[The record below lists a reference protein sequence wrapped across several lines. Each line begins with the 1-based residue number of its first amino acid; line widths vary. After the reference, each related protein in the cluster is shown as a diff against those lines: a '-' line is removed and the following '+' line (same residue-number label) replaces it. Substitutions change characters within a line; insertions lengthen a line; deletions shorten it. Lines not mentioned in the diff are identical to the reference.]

1 MDSKN
6 SPQNVINSFR
16 RRQQMTPFIIGG
28 LAVLL
33 VAVGVII
40 LVVWF
45 SGPNHLAISLLASKT
60 PTPTE
65 TATVTPVTPTLTF
78 TPTFTVTNTATVTIT
93 STPTGPFQYT
103 VKDLDNCWDIAQ
115 TYKVDLPVLL
125 AINGFP
131 PDKCPIIPGQKILI
145 PAPGQALPTDTPIP
159 SDIAKGT
166 KINYIVKTG
175 DTMGLIAARFNSTID
190 AILLATNDYNKQNN
204 LTLLTDPNT
213 IQVGMT
219 LIIPLQ
225 IVTPT
230 STRAATSTVAPTSTS
245 TVAPTS
251 TSTPKP

>member
-45 SGPNHLAISLLASKT
+45 SGPNHPAVSLLASKT

-78 TPTFTVTNTATVTIT
+78 TPTFTVTNTATVTET

-103 VKDLDNCWDIAQ
+103 VKELDNCWTIAQ

-131 PDKCPIIPGQKILI
+131 PDKCPIVPGQKILI

-175 DTMGLIAARFNSTID
+175 DTMGLIAARFNTTID
-190 AILLATNDYNKQNN
+190 AILTATNDYNKLNKLQ
-204 LTLLTDPNT
+204 LLTDINK

-219 LIIPLQ
+219 LIIPVQ

-230 STRAATSTVAPTSTS
+230 STRAATSTLAPTIKVAPTNT
-245 TVAPTS
+245 PT
-251 TSTPKP
+251 K